1 MKKLLYFA
9 FAAMLC
15 CGFTAC
21 SGDDDNEGVGD
32 VDNLI
37 GKWTMVKDV
46 WSEDGERGVDTYD
59 RGELVICFYED
70 GTGYLQMN
78 YEGQSWTSD
87 FDYAVSGNKLRIV
100 YEGDPEPEITT
111 IMTLNANQL
120 VLLDEGYDE
129 DDDFSYRYE
138 GHFERY

>member
-1 MKKLLYFA
+1 MKKLFYFA
-9 FAAMLC
+9 FMAMLC

-21 SGDDDNEGVGD
+21 GGDDNEGVGD

-37 GKWTMVKDV
+37 GKWTLVKDV

-70 GTGYLQMN
+70 GTGYEQMN
-78 YEGQSWTSD
+78 SEGQSWTCD

-100 YEGDPEPEITT
+100 YEGDPEPFVMTIT
-111 IMTLNANQL
+111 TLNANQL

-129 DDDFSYRYE
+129 DDDFSYKYESYYVRY
-138 GHFERY
+138 